1 MQLNRILTTHTG
13 SLIRPPDVLA
23 FLDAFERGEEVD
35 ESKWSEAMSQSVA
48 TIVREQADAGIDI
61 VSDGE
66 IGKVSWISYLYERLS
81 GLEVR
86 ELPPGS
92 IVMPPSRDRQMFP
105 EFYAEEEK
113 QFAHE
118 RAYEPEDRDEMDV
131 REQCLLQQPSGA
143 KGSAAVNPGGF
154 TLADGCTFMIRIDLP
169 AFPGLGKAYRSVKSR
184 RASP

>member
-1 MQLNRILTTHTG
+1 MQVNRILTTHTG
-13 SLIRPPDVLA
+13 SLIRPPEVLA

-35 ESKWSEAMSQSVA
+35 ESKWTEAMSQSVA
-48 TIVREQADAGIDI
+48 TIVREQVDAGIDI

-113 QFAHE
+113 QFAHAI
-118 RAYEPEDRDEMDV
+118 RRVVM
-131 REQCLLQQPSGA
+131 LGA
-143 KGSAAVNPGGF
+143 KGLRERRGLTPSGPEQWTCTGPIRYEGTALLQRDIDNLRAA
-154 TLADGCTFMIRIDLP
+154 L
-169 AFPGLGKAYRSVKSR
+169 R
-184 RASP
+184 R